1 MSPKNVVLLK
11 STRTRRDRAM
21 LSKEELDAPAH
32 LQYEPIGPAGQGHP
46 SDIREFATLRE
57 AVHWAMNNE
66 APAGMEAVIRA
77 ASGAVLGP
85 RHLEELWSSLQG
97 P

>member
-1 MSPKNVVLLK
+1 MP
-11 STRTRRDRAM
+11 TRHD
-21 LSKEELDAPAH
+21 LDAPAH
-32 LQYEPIGPAGQGHP
+32 LQYEPIGTSGQGHP
-46 SDIREFATLRE
+46 SDIREFQTLRE

-77 ASGAVLGP
+77 NSGAVLGP
-85 RHLEELWSSLQG
+85 RHLEEIWSSLQG

>member
-1 MSPKNVVLLK
+1 
-11 STRTRRDRAM
+11 M
-21 LSKEELDAPAH
+21 LTKDELDAPAH
-32 LQYEPIGPAGQGHP
+32 LQYEPIGTKAGQGHP
-46 SDIREFATLRE
+46 SDVREFATLRE

-66 APAGMEAVIRA
+66 PPAGMEAFIRT

-85 RHLEELWSSLQG
+85 RHLEEIWSSLQG